1 MASRRL
7 GASVQSDRVKHLLIA
22 PPLLFLLL
30 LSLIPLLLTLGLS
43 LTSMDISGKGR
54 WIGVDNYIRLADDPI
69 FIESYV
75 NTLIFVAIGLPIQY
89 FLGLGLAI
97 LVHGTPGVQRLWR
110 LIIPIPLM
118 VAPLVIGFIW
128 KTIFDSRFGPV
139 NDVITALG
147 GDAVPWITDNVLA
160 FVSILVVDTWQWTP
174 FVFLILYAGLRTLPV
189 EPFEAARVDGASR
202 WRMFWDVTFPMLI
215 PASVAAILLRGIEAF
230 KIFDI
235 VFYIT
240 GGGPGTAT
248 TTTTLTAYFTGLRS
262 GYVGYGGA
270 MAFILFLTVIIFGFA
285 LPLSAGLL
293 TNRRDKA
300 LRRALELVGD
310 PPPGTV
316 RGAAA

>member
-1 MASRRL
+1 MASHRS
-7 GASVQSDRVKHLLIA
+7 GAAVQSDRVKHLLIA

-30 LSLIPLLLTLGLS
+30 LSVIPLLLTLGLS
-43 LTSMDISGKGR
+43 LTSMDISGKGS
-54 WIGVDNYIRLADDPI
+54 WIGIDNYIRLSSDPI

-75 NTLIFVAIGLPIQY
+75 NTLIFVAVGLPIQY
-89 FLGLGLAI
+89 FLGLGLAL
-97 LVHGTPGVQRLWR
+97 LVHGTPGGQRLWR
-110 LIIPIPLM
+110 LIIPVPLM

-147 GDAVPWITDNVLA
+147 GEAIPWITDNLLA

-270 MAFILFLTVIIFGFA
+270 MAVILFLTVILFGFT
-285 LPLSAGLL
+285 LPVMVRLV
-293 TNRRDKA
+293 TRR
-300 LRRALELVGD
+300 RNRALKQALAVVALAPTRAGS
-310 PPPGTV
+310 
-316 RGAAA
+316 GASG

>member
-7 GASVQSDRVKHLLIA
+7 GAVQSDRVKHILIA

-147 GDAVPWITDNVLA
+147 GSAVPWITDKVLA
-160 FVSILVVDTWQWTP
+160 FISILVVDTWQWTP

-202 WRMFWDVTFPMLI
+202 WRMFWDVTF
-215 PASVAAILLRGIEAF
+215 RC
-230 KIFDI
+230 
-235 VFYIT
+235 
-240 GGGPGTAT
+240 
-248 TTTTLTAYFTGLRS
+248 
-262 GYVGYGGA
+262 
-270 MAFILFLTVIIFGFA
+270 
-285 LPLSAGLL
+285 
-293 TNRRDKA
+293 
-300 LRRALELVGD
+300 
-310 PPPGTV
+310 
-316 RGAAA
+316 

>member
-1 MASRRL
+1 MASHRS
-7 GASVQSDRVKHLLIA
+7 GAAVQSDRVKHLLIA

-30 LSLIPLLLTLGLS
+30 LSVIPLLLTLGLS
-43 LTSMDISGKGR
+43 LTSMDISGKGS
-54 WIGVDNYIRLADDPI
+54 WIGIDNYIRLSSDPI

-75 NTLIFVAIGLPIQY
+75 NTLIFVAVGLPIQY
-89 FLGLGLAI
+89 FLGLGLAL
-97 LVHGTPGVQRLWR
+97 LVHGTPSGQRLWR

-147 GDAVPWITDNVLA
+147 GEAIPWITDNLLA

-270 MAFILFLTVIIFGFA
+270 MAVILFLTVILFGFT
-285 LPLSAGLL
+285 LPVMVRLV
-293 TNRRDKA
+293 TRR
-300 LRRALELVGD
+300 RNRALKQALAVVALAPARAGS
-310 PPPGTV
+310 
-316 RGAAA
+316 GASG

>member
-1 MASRRL
+1 MASHRS
-7 GASVQSDRVKHLLIA
+7 GAAVQSDRVKHLLIA

-30 LSLIPLLLTLGLS
+30 LSVIPLLLTLGLS
-43 LTSMDISGKGR
+43 LTSMDISGKGS
-54 WIGVDNYIRLADDPI
+54 WIGIDNYIRLSSDPI

-75 NTLIFVAIGLPIQY
+75 NTLIFVAVGLPIQY
-89 FLGLGLAI
+89 FLGLGLAL
-97 LVHGTPGVQRLWR
+97 LVHGTPGGQRLWR

-147 GDAVPWITDNVLA
+147 GEAIPWITDNLLA

-240 GGGPGTAT
+240 GGGPGTTT

-270 MAFILFLTVIIFGFA
+270 MAVILFLTVILFGFT
-285 LPLSAGLL
+285 LPVMVRLV
-293 TNRRDKA
+293 TRR
-300 LRRALELVGD
+300 RNRALKQALAVVALAPTRAGS
-310 PPPGTV
+310 
-316 RGAAA
+316 GASG